1 MELEGSDEEEEEAEQ
16 EGDLN
21 GKAQRLGTAAHEKGG
36 AVDVDSGSGN
46 IIWPAPLSQKGGA
59 VDVDSG
65 SGNICMGDSMV
76 SQADADLDMEPSET
90 PTPH

>member
-46 IIWPAPLSQKGGA
+46 I
-59 VDVDSG
+59 
-65 SGNICMGDSMV
+65 CMGDSMV